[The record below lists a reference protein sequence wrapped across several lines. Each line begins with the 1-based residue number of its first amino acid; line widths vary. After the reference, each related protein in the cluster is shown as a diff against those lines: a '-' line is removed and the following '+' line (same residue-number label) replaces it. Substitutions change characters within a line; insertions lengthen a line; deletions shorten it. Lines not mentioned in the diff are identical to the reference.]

1 MRYIYSNHYKVPEGK
16 RAIELLSGKE
26 GIISQMMPYQHV
38 KAALNLVCYKL
49 FRWSCLLVRWS
60 PSVTTAKNAFTRV
73 ASVARLEKDFGKN
86 FVALLSDL
94 IHETFLPVPISIPR
108 RIWTAQEKIL
118 PRILCAI
125 MYFIQGLYFSVP
137 ITDFIRRKCV
147 WPNV

>member
-1 MRYIYSNHYKVPEGK
+1 MSACVHIK
-16 RAIELLSGKE
+16 LL
-26 GIISQMMPYQHV
+26 
-38 KAALNLVCYKL
+38 
-49 FRWSCLLVRWS
+49 
-60 PSVTTAKNAFTRV
+60 AF
-73 ASVARLEKDFGKN
+73 VARLEKDFGKN

-137 ITDFIRRKCV
+137 ITDFILKKMCLA
-147 WPNV
+147 

>member
-1 MRYIYSNHYKVPEGK
+1 VRYIYSNHYKVPEGK

-94 IHETFLPVPISIPR
+94 IHETFFTCTHFNSSKNLDCTREDSSENSLCNNVFYTGI
-108 RIWTAQEKIL
+108 IL
-118 PRILCAI
+118 LCTHNRFYTKKMCLA
-125 MYFIQGLYFSVP
+125 
-137 ITDFIRRKCV
+137 
-147 WPNV
+147 